1 VITSRWI
8 GDVTQGVYHNY
19 HLAMECN
26 STAYR
31 SWKAQVDG
39 YAELQ
44 GVWYAGT
51 SVNYHNLSC
60 NYP

>member
-1 VITSRWI
+1 V
-8 GDVTQGVYHNY
+8 Q
-19 HLAMECN
+19 L